1 MSRTAPKSPPNK
13 DEKNAADNALAACPF
28 LAKGK
33 PSITVAWAETEPGT
47 PIKTAGKVSEVA
59 TTDNNPIIIAIPEI
73 GSIPKTNGSNNDN
86 PTVPPNPGITP
97 TTKPIKTPRIKKK
110 IEGPE
115 TIVANAANNASNMMF
130 IPYKKK
136 GGMAPFFLII
146 VLKFYLV
153 SFHDCKNFSDL
164 LSIEVAFFSADFK
177 ALEPVT

>member
-1 MSRTAPKSPPNK
+1 MVSRTAPKSPPNK

-28 LAKGK
+28 FAKGK

-59 TTDNNPIIIAIPEI
+59 TTDNSPIIIAIPET
-73 GSIPKTNGSNNDN
+73 GSIPNTNGSNNDN

-115 TIVANAANNASNMMF
+115 TIVANAANNASNIMF

-136 GGMAPFFLII
+136 GGMAPFFKII
-146 VLKFYLV
+146 VL
-153 SFHDCKNFSDL
+153 NF
-164 LSIEVAFFSADFK
+164 I
-177 ALEPVT
+177 